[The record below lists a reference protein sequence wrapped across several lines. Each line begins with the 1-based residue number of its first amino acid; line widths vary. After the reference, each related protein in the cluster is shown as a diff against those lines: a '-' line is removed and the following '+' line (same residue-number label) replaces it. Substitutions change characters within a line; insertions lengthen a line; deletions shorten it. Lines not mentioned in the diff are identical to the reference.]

1 MKDKWRTIN
10 KYYKFFRL
18 HSKWKL
24 NGTLNASHMCVCVMS
39 NNLITINRKLHIYKE
54 FYVSI
59 NGHRT
64 LTHFRCAHSTHTQG
78 IGTKDEKRNETLSCV
93 SNIGIYHLIIIV
105 GLIAAIHWH
114 TIIYLHVNSKMFS
127 RSISF
132 TLAVSAAA
140 ALRVF
145 VSYSNLQL
153 TNGRTTKR
161 PCWSIYVSFF
171 WMIVSRKFCAMSLV
185 VVAVAIDNK

>member
-1 MKDKWRTIN
+1 MRRYNIV
-10 KYYKFFRL
+10 
-18 HSKWKL
+18 
-24 NGTLNASHMCVCVMS
+24 CVCVMS

-64 LTHFRCAHSTHTQG
+64 LTHFRCVHSTHSHMHTRHWN
-78 IGTKDEKRNETLSCV
+78 EKWNETLSCV
-93 SNIGIYHLIIIV
+93 SNIGIYHLIIVV

-127 RSISF
+127 HSISF
-132 TLAVSAAA
+132 TLAVSVAAT
-140 ALRVF
+140 LCVF

-161 PCWSIYVSFF
+161 PCWSTYISFF
-171 WMIVSRKFCAMSLV
+171 SFFEWLSLRNSV
-185 VVAVAIDNK
+185 PCLWLSLLLP